1 MGPDIT
7 PCIRY
12 IVHNLSCPLLVDWL
26 QVILDN
32 GIVQLTLTKP
42 GGIVTIV
49 KYGGIQN
56 LLESHNKEGNRG

>member
-1 MGPDIT
+1 M
-7 PCIRY
+7 
-12 IVHNLSCPLLVDWL
+12 SLLVDWL

-49 KYGGIQN
+49 KYGGIEN